1 MYIQNLL
8 SRQRVSQ
15 GLPAPSKERLFEQV
29 GALLH
34 EGADNLDTDSA
45 SAALRAREQ
54 LGSTGIGSG
63 VALPHGRVKGLTTAV
78 GAFCTLQGALDYDA
92 IDQKPVNMVFA
103 LLVPEEASDEHLK
116 ILAELAGLFSN
127 KAWRERLLEAR
138 TSEELYDRLTHP
150 LSDMN
155 SHDAP
160 PADRARPV

>member
-8 SRQRVSQ
+8 SRQRVSLS
-15 GLPAPSKERLFEQV
+15 LPAPTKEQLFDQV
-29 GALLH
+29 GALLGL
-34 EGADNLDTDSA
+34 GADDLDVDHA

-63 VALPHGRVKGLTTAV
+63 VALPHGRVKGLTAAV
-78 GAFCTLQGALDYDA
+78 GAFCTLRGALDYDA

-116 ILAELAGLFSN
+116 ILAELASLFCN
-127 KAWRERLLEAR
+127 KAWRERLLQANS
-138 TSEELYDRLTHP
+138 SEELYDRLTHP
-150 LSDMN
+150 LSDSD

-160 PADRARPV
+160 TNRARSV

>member
-8 SRQRVSQ
+8 SRQRVSI
-15 GLPAPSKERLFEQV
+15 GLPAPNKQRLFEQV

-34 EGADNLDTDSA
+34 EGATDLEA
-45 SAALRAREQ
+45 GRVSAALNAREQ
-54 LGSTGIGSG
+54 LGSTGIGGG
-63 VALPHGRVKGLTTAV
+63 VALPHGRVKGLTAAV
-78 GAFCTLQGALDYDA
+78 GAFCTLRDTLDYDA

-127 KAWRERLLEAR
+127 KAWRERLLAAR

-150 LSDMN
+150 LSGND
-155 SHDAP
+155 SHDAQTN
-160 PADRARPV
+160 RTRPV

>member
-1 MYIQNLL
+1 MYIENLL
-8 SRQRVSQ
+8 SRRRVSL
-15 GLPAPSKERLFEQV
+15 GVPAPTKERLFEQI

-34 EGADNLDTDSA
+34 EGAGDLDTDSA
-45 SAALRAREQ
+45 SAALRARER

-92 IDQKPVNMVFA
+92 IDQKPVTMVFA

-116 ILAELAGLFSN
+116 ILAELAALFSN
-127 KAWRERLLEAR
+127 KVWRERLLEAR

-150 LSDMN
+150 LSDLN

-160 PADRARPV
+160 SVNRARPV